1 MSKLQSKV
9 LGTDKISKLL
19 LQQAVPAGIGM
30 LIMSIYGIVDTIFV
44 GHYVGVLGI
53 AAITVV
59 MPISFLISSIGM
71 AIGIGGASIISR
83 SFGGDDRGK
92 VSDTFG
98 NMISLTV
105 ILGLIIVGLG
115 LIFQEPILWTF
126 GAKGDILAPAKVYFS
141 ITLIGVPALAWA
153 MMANSAIR
161 AEGQAKMAMVTMLIP
176 AILNMILDPIF
187 IIWFDWGLEGAAW
200 ATAIAYFSSGAFTA
214 WFLFFSGRSELKIFV
229 ANLKLRITIIKEIFS
244 IGIVT
249 IARQGTIS
257 ILMILLNYS
266 LFTYGDESSIAVF
279 GIINRMM
286 MFALFPVLGIMQ
298 GFQPIA
304 GYNYGAGNN
313 ERVQNVINLA
323 IKSSTVIATAIF
335 VCIIAFPTAI
345 TTVFT
350 TDENLLKNTPVAMI
364 IVFGA
369 TPLISVQLI
378 GSAYFQAIGKA
389 IPALLLTLTK
399 QGFFLIPLIL
409 ILPPFFGLN
418 GVWWSFPIADVLSA
432 IVTYWYLRREMK
444 LNLVISNDS

>member
-1 MSKLQSKV
+1 MSKSQSKA

-83 SFGGDDRGK
+83 AFGGDDK
-92 VSDTFG
+92 EKAFDTFG

-115 LIFQEPILWTF
+115 LVFQEPILRTF
-126 GAKGDILAPAKVYFS
+126 GAKGDILAPAKIYFK

-153 MMANSAIR
+153 MMANNAIR
-161 AEGQAKMAMVTMLIP
+161 SEGQAKMAMVTMLIP

-187 IIWFDWGLEGAAW
+187 IIWFDWGLAGAAW
-200 ATAIAYFSSGAFTA
+200 ATAIAYFSSAAFTA
-214 WFLFFSGRSELKIFV
+214 WFLFFSGRSEFKLFWK
-229 ANLKLRITIIKEIFS
+229 NLKVKIGIIKEIFS

-249 IARQGTIS
+249 MARQGTIS

-266 LFTYGDESSIAVF
+266 LFTYGDESTIAVF

-286 MFALFPVLGIMQ
+286 MFALFPVIGIMQ

-313 ERVQNVINLA
+313 DRVRAIINLA
-323 IKSSTVIATAIF
+323 IKSSTLVATAIF
-335 VCIIAFPTAI
+335 ICIIAFPTAI

-350 TDENLLKNTPVAMI
+350 TDENLLKNTPMAMI

-399 QGFFLIPLIL
+399 QGFFLIPLII

-444 LNLVISNDS
+444 LNLVIGN